1 MKEKMNTTNKTWKLI
16 ALALALALILVVALG
31 IGGWV
36 ITHAYAQR
44 PWGGYGGYGMMGP
57 GRMGGWSYGRNYGM
71 MGPGMMG
78 GWGSYGGGYGMMGA
92 QGYSSGHQDCDMLGS
107 WGDTYPEGTET
118 LTLEEAEVAVERSL
132 NTWNNAD
139 LAVSE
144 VMEFSNHFYA
154 IVQEESTGIGAF
166 EVLVDKVTGAV
177 SPEPGPNMMWNQKYG
192 MMGGYGMGMMGG
204 GYGYGGIMGGGR
216 GYGGM
221 MGGATESAPS
231 LDMPID
237 EAQAIELAQEYIDT
251 ARPGT
256 TADEEADAFYGYYTL
271 HVLTDGQVSGM
282 LSVNGYTG
290 QVWYHT
296 WHGTFMDMDG
306 THQHRA

>member
-1 MKEKMNTTNKTWKLI
+1 VNMTSKTWKLI

-36 ITHAYAQR
+36 VTRAYAQR
-44 PWGGYGGYGMMGP
+44 PWAGYSGYGMMGP
-57 GRMGGWSYGRNYGM
+57 DM
-71 MGPGMMG
+71 MS
-78 GWGSYGGGYGMMGA
+78 GWGASGGGYGMMGGWDYGGS
-92 QGYSSGHQDCDMLGS
+92 QGCDMMGS
-107 WGDTYPEGTET
+107 WGGTYPEGTET
-118 LTLEEAEVAVERSL
+118 LTMDEAEAAEERSL
-132 NTWNNAD
+132 KAWNSGD
-139 LAVSE
+139 LAVGE

-154 IVQEESTGIGAF
+154 IVQEKSTGIGAF

-177 SPEPGPNMMWNQKYG
+177 SPEPGPNMMWNLKYG

-204 GYGYGGIMGGGR
+204 GYG
-216 GYGGM
+216 GM
-221 MGGATESAPS
+221 MGGYGMGMMGGTTEPAPS
-231 LDMPID
+231 LDMPVD
-237 EAQAIELAQEYIDT
+237 EVQAIELAQKYLDT

-271 HVLTDGQVSGM
+271 HVLNDGQVTSM

-296 WHGTFMDMDG
+296 WHGAFVDMTG
-306 THQHRA
+306 H

>member
-1 MKEKMNTTNKTWKLI
+1 MNTTSKTWKLI
-16 ALALALALILVVALG
+16 ALALVLALILVGALG

-36 ITHAYAQR
+36 VTRAYAQR

-57 GRMGGWSYGRNYGM
+57 GMMGGWSYGDSQNY
-71 MGPGMMG
+71 
-78 GWGSYGGGYGMMGA
+78 GGYGMMA
-92 QGYSSGHQDCDMLGS
+92 P

-118 LTLEEAEVAVERSL
+118 LAMDEAEAAVERSL
-132 NTWNNAD
+132 KAWNSAN
-139 LAVSE
+139 LAVGE
-144 VMEFSNHFYA
+144 VMEFSNQFYA
-154 IVQEESTGIGAF
+154 IVQEKSTGIGAF
-166 EVLVDKVTGAV
+166 EVLLDKVTGAV
-177 SPEPGPNMMWNQKYG
+177 YPEPGPNMMWNLKYG

-204 GYGYGGIMGGGR
+204 GYGYGGMMSGGR

-221 MGGATESAPS
+221 MGGTTEPALSP
-231 LDMPID
+231 DMPVD
-237 EAQAIELAQEYIDT
+237 EAQAIELAQKYLDT

-271 HVLTDGQVSGM
+271 HVLNDGQVTGM

-296 WHGTFMDMDG
+296 WHGAFVDMAG
-306 THQHRA
+306 H

>member
-1 MKEKMNTTNKTWKLI
+1 MNTTNKTWKII
-16 ALALALALILVVALG
+16 ALGLALALILVIVLG

-36 ITHAYAQR
+36 VTRAYAQR

-57 GRMGGWSYGRNYGM
+57 GMMGRWGYGRNYGM
-71 MGPGMMG
+71 MGPGMMD
-78 GWGSYGGGYGMMGA
+78 GWGYGG
-92 QGYSSGHQDCDMLGS
+92 SPSCDMMS
-107 WGDTYPEGTET
+107 PWGGTYPEGTET
-118 LTLEEAEVAVERSL
+118 LTMEEAKAAAERSL
-132 NTWNNAD
+132 KAWNNDD
-139 LAVSE
+139 LAVGE

-154 IVQEESTGIGAF
+154 IVQEKSTGIGAF

-204 GYGYGGIMGGGR
+204 GYGYGGMMGGGR
-216 GYGGM
+216 GYRGM

-231 LDMPID
+231 LDMSVD
-237 EAQAIELAQEYIDT
+237 EAQAIELAQEYLDT

-256 TADEEADAFYGYYTL
+256 TVDEEADAFYGYYTL
-271 HVLTDGQVSGM
+271 HVLTDAQVSGM

-296 WHGTFMDMDG
+296 WHGTFVDMAG
-306 THQHRA
+306 H

>member
-1 MKEKMNTTNKTWKLI
+1 MTSKSWKLI
-16 ALALALALILVVALG
+16 ALGLTLALILVIALG

-36 ITHAYAQR
+36 VTHAYAQR
-44 PWGGYGGYGMMGP
+44 SWGGYGGYGMMGP
-57 GRMGGWSYGRNYGM
+57 GMMGGWGYGRNYGM
-71 MGPGMMG
+71 MSPGMMD
-78 GWGSYGGGYGMMGA
+78 GWGYGG
-92 QGYSSGHQDCDMLGS
+92 SPSCDMMS
-107 WGDTYPEGTET
+107 PWGGTYPKGTET
-118 LTLEEAEVAVERSL
+118 LTMDEAEAAVERSL
-132 NTWNNAD
+132 KAWNNDDLGAD
-139 LAVSE
+139 E

-154 IVQEESTGIGAF
+154 IVQEKSTGIGAF

-204 GYGYGGIMGGGR
+204 GYGYGGMMGGGR
-216 GYGGM
+216 GYCGM

-231 LDMPID
+231 LDMPVD
-237 EAQAIELAQEYIDT
+237 EAQAIELTQKYLDT

-271 HVLTDGQVSGM
+271 HVLNDGQVTGM
-282 LSVNGYTG
+282 LSVNGDTG

-296 WHGTFMDMDG
+296 WHGSFVDMAG
-306 THQHRA
+306 H